1 MSYPPPAPRT
11 SFQGHRVE
19 GNMKVDDVHANIF
32 QGHRVSVFGLE
43 LDGGKAWR
51 RRLPGASEGGYEH
64 RIGARILFYFYRDSE
79 GAFGRESATRG
90 GSFGKAWRG
99 RLPGALEGGC
109 EHRIG
114 ARILCV
120 YYIFIGIQRGRL
132 GGKVQPRGG
141 SFWC

>member
-32 QGHRVSVFGLE
+32 QGHRVSGFGLE

-79 GAFGRESATRG
+79 GAFGRESATRASRRPVACAVSAVSHTAWLVNRCLACHCARLASFRSWG
-90 GSFGKAWRG
+90 G
-99 RLPGALEGGC
+99 
-109 EHRIG
+109 
-114 ARILCV
+114 
-120 YYIFIGIQRGRL
+120 
-132 GGKVQPRGG
+132 
-141 SFWC
+141 